1 LVRQFWETLYISG
14 FIAQKILKMKIC
26 SVCEQMITIER
37 KDENNQPTLI
47 KIKNR
52 GALLTPS
59 LDVQKICI
67 QSEKIFRQHLSE
79 IFKIKNI
86 EHFLINKVNRQ
97 LGILF
102 NNETM
107 NNHVMSQ
114 DVIDNH
120 RSQLQTLIVE
130 NYMKIRLCHESKII
144 SQKDENVRHKYTK
157 DKINLQA
164 VENRAFVYL
173 HRDG

>member
-1 LVRQFWETLYISG
+1 MF
-14 FIAQKILKMKIC
+14 
-26 SVCEQMITIER
+26 R
-37 KDENNQPTLI
+37 KFL
-47 KIKNR
+47 
-52 GALLTPS
+52 
-59 LDVQKICI
+59 

-120 RSQLQTLIVE
+120 RSQLNTLIVE

-144 SQKDENVRHKYTK
+144 SQKDENVRRKYTK
-157 DKINLQA
+157 LILFKHQ
-164 VENRAFVYL
+164 
-173 HRDG
+173 